1 MTMIILISND
11 RSNRIKIMATVVI
24 VYLMKRDKNDSGLP
38 PVFLYRSVYPILLK
52 VN

>member
-1 MTMIILISND
+1 MTMKILISND

-38 PVFLYRSVYPILLK
+38 PVFYIDLYILILYY
-52 VN
+52 